1 VSGPV
6 ELSGDDG
13 FSSSREHFESVV
25 DFLDAEEA
33 FGLDHGSLEAR
44 LEVSSRELFLRLFQD
59 HLDLRAQREERVEGV
74 VDAAGTQRASIE
86 AGHHRALSTVFGE
99 VSVERLAYRRRG
111 EENLHLVDA
120 SLNLPEEKH
129 SHGLRRWSAIEASR
143 GSYDE
148 ATAAIERGTGQKVGK
163 RQVESLTQCA
173 SADVDAF
180 YAERSAP
187 QCAPGDILVLSVDAK
202 GIVMRPEALR
212 GATKKAAEDASPKLK
227 GRLSKG
233 EKRGR
238 KRMAE
243 IGAVYDVTPAVRSPT
258 DVMAASKDDEQV
270 KGPGAHH
277 KWLTASVLEDA
288 GPVIRDVFE
297 EAQRRDP
304 EHLRTWVALVDGN
317 QHQIDCIEAQVLKR
331 KIDVTI
337 IIDLI
342 HVLEYLWT
350 AAWCFFNEGEPR
362 AEVWVRTRALAI
374 LEGKARDVAA
384 GIRRR
389 ASSEGLKGSERK
401 GADVCAKYLTNKADY
416 LDYPTALAGG
426 WPIATGII
434 EGACRHIVKDRFDV
448 TGARWSLNGAEAILK
463 LRVVRSNGDFDDYWR
478 FHLLREHERV
488 HRSRY
493 ANNIIPA
500 LAA

>member
-1 VSGPV
+1 MSGPT
-6 ELSGDDG
+6 GPTDDEN
-13 FSSSREHFESVV
+13 FSSSREHFDSVV
-25 DFLDAEEA
+25 DFLEAEEA
-33 FGLDHGSLEAR
+33 FGLDHGALEAH
-44 LEVSSRELFLRLFQD
+44 LEVSSRELFRRLFQD

-74 VDAAGTQRASIE
+74 VDATGAPRVSIE
-86 AGHHRALSTVFGE
+86 EGHHRALSTVFGE
-99 VSVERLAYRRRG
+99 VGVERLAYRRRG
-111 EENLHLVDA
+111 EENLHLADA

-163 RQVESLTQCA
+163 RQVEVLA
-173 SADVDAF
+173 ERAAADVDAF
-180 YAERSAP
+180 YAERSTP
-187 QCAPGDILVLSVDAK
+187 ECAGDILVLSVDGK

-212 GATKKAAEDASPKLK
+212 EATKQTAEDASPKLK
-227 GRLSKG
+227 GRLSRG

-243 IGAVYDVTPAVRSPT
+243 IGAVYDVVPVPRSPT
-258 DVMAASKDDEQV
+258 DVLASKDDEQV
-270 KGPGAHH
+270 KGPEANH
-277 KWLTASVLEDA
+277 KWLTASVVEDA
-288 GPVIRDVFE
+288 AAVIADVFD

-304 EHLRTWVALVDGN
+304 KHLCTWVALVDGN
-317 QHQIDCIEAQVLKR
+317 KHQIDCIEAQALTR

-350 AAWCFFNEGEPR
+350 AAWCFFDEGDAR
-362 AEVWVRTRALAI
+362 AGAWVRTRALAI
-374 LEGKARDVAA
+374 LEGEARDVAA

-389 ASSEGLKGSERK
+389 ASREGLKTSDRK
-401 GADVCAKYLTNKADY
+401 GADACAKYLTNKVDY

-434 EGACRHIVKDRFDV
+434 EGACRHIVKDRMDV
-448 TGARWSLNGAEAILK
+448 TGARWSLNGAEAVLK
-463 LRVVRSNGDFDDYWR
+463 LRVVRSNGDFDDYWH

-488 HRSRY
+488 HQSRY
-493 ANNIIPA
+493 ANNVIPM
-500 LAA
+500 AA

>member
-1 VSGPV
+1 MSGPV
-6 ELSGDDG
+6 ALSDYDS

-25 DFLDAEEA
+25 DFLDADESFA
-33 FGLDHGSLEAR
+33 LDHGALEAR

-74 VDAAGTQRASIE
+74 VDAAGTARASIE
-86 AGHHRALSTVFGE
+86 VGHHRALSTVFGE
-99 VSVERLAYRRRG
+99 VSVERLAYRHRG

-173 SADVDAF
+173 SLDVDAF
-180 YAERSAP
+180 YAERSVP
-187 QCAPGDILVLSVDAK
+187 QCAPGDILVLSVDGK
-202 GIVMRPEALR
+202 GIVMRPEALK
-212 GATKKAAEDASPKLK
+212 GATKKAAEDASPKIQ

-243 IGAVYDVTPAVRSPT
+243 IGAVYDVTPVVRGPT
-258 DVMAASKDDEQV
+258 DVMASKDHEQV
-270 KGPGAHH
+270 KGPEANH

-288 GPVIRDVFE
+288 GPVIRDVFD

-317 QHQIDCIEAQVLKR
+317 KHQIDCIEAQALGR
-331 KIDVTI
+331 KKNVTI

-350 AAWCFFNEGEPR
+350 AAWCFFDEGDSR
-362 AEVWVRTRALAI
+362 AEAWVRTRALAI
-374 LEGKARDVAA
+374 LEGGARDVAA

-389 ASSEGLKGSERK
+389 ASSEGLKASERK
-401 GADVCAKYLTNKADY
+401 GADTCAKYLTNKADY

-478 FHLLREHERV
+478 FHLSREHERV

-493 ANNIIPA
+493 ANNVIPM
-500 LAA
+500 AA

>member
-1 VSGPV
+1 MSGPV
-6 ELSGDDG
+6 GLSGDDSF
-13 FSSSREHFESVV
+13 FSSRQHFESVV
-25 DFLDAEEA
+25 DFLDGQEA
-33 FGLDHGSLEAR
+33 FGLDHGALEAR

-59 HLDLRAQREERVEGV
+59 HLDLRAQRETRVEEV
-74 VDAAGTQRASIE
+74 IDSAGTPRGSIE
-86 AGHHRALSTVFGE
+86 VGHHRALSTVFGE

-148 ATAAIERGTGQKVGK
+148 AKAAIERGTGQKMGK
-163 RQVESLTQCA
+163 RQVESLAERAA
-173 SADVDAF
+173 SDVDAF
-180 YAERSAP
+180 YSERSAP
-187 QCAPGDILVLSVDAK
+187 ECTPGDVLVLSVDGK

-227 GRLSKG
+227 GRLSRG

-243 IGAVYDVTPAVRSPT
+243 IGAVYDVAPVPRRPT
-258 DVMAASKDDEQV
+258 DVMTSKDDEQV
-270 KGPGAHH
+270 KGPEANH

-288 GPVIRDVFE
+288 APVIGYVFD
-297 EAQRRDP
+297 EAERRDP

-317 QHQIDCIEAQVLKR
+317 KHQIDCIEAQALMR

-350 AAWCFFNEGEPR
+350 AAWCFFDEGDQR
-362 AEVWVRTRALAI
+362 AEAWVRTRALAI
-374 LEGKARDVAA
+374 LDGGARDVAA

-389 ASSEGLKGSERK
+389 ASSEGLKASDRK
-401 GADVCAKYLTNKADY
+401 GADTCAKYLTNKADY

-434 EGACRHIVKDRFDV
+434 EGACRHIVKDRLDV

-463 LRVVRSNGDFDDYWR
+463 VRVVRSNGDFDDYWR

-493 ANNIIPA
+493 ANNVIPV
-500 LAA
+500 AA

>member
-1 VSGPV
+1 MNGTVGI
-6 ELSGDDG
+6 LGDAN
-13 FSSSREHFESVV
+13 FCSSREHFESVV
-25 DFLDAEEA
+25 DFLDGEEA
-33 FGLDHGSLEAR
+33 FVLDHGSLEAR
-44 LEVSSRELFLRLFQD
+44 LEVSSRELFRRLFQD
-59 HLDLRAQREERVEGV
+59 HLDLRAQREARVEGV
-74 VDAAGTQRASIE
+74 VDSAGTPRDSIE
-86 AGHHRALSTVFGE
+86 VGHHRALCTVFGE
-99 VSVERLAYRRRG
+99 VRVRRFAYRQRG

-163 RQVESLTQCA
+163 RQVESLAERGA
-173 SADVDAF
+173 SDVDAF
-180 YAERSAP
+180 YAERSVP
-187 QCAPGDILVLSVDAK
+187 ECAPGDVLVLSVDGK

-212 GATKKAAEDASPKLK
+212 GATKKAADDASSKLK
-227 GRLSKG
+227 GRLSRG

-243 IGAVYDVTPAVRSPT
+243 IGAVYDVTPVPRKPT
-258 DVMAASKDDEQV
+258 DVMASRDDEQV
-270 KGPGAHH
+270 KGPEANH
-277 KWLTASVLEDA
+277 KWLCASVLEDA
-288 GPVIRDVFE
+288 APVIRDVFD
-297 EAQRRDP
+297 EAERRDP

-317 QHQIDCIEAQVLKR
+317 NHQIDCIKAQALKR
-331 KIDVTI
+331 KINVTI

-350 AAWCFFNEGEPR
+350 ATWCFFDEGDPR
-362 AEVWVRTRALAI
+362 AEAWVRTRALVI
-374 LEGKARDVAA
+374 LDGGARNVAA

-389 ASSEGLKGSERK
+389 ASSEGLMASDRK
-401 GADVCAKYLTNKADY
+401 GADACARYLTNKAAY

-448 TGARWSLNGAEAILK
+448 TGARWSVDGAEAILK

-478 FHLLREHERV
+478 FHLFREHERV

-493 ANNIIPA
+493 ANNVIPR
-500 LAA
+500 AA

>member
-1 VSGPV
+1 MSGSAGPTD
-6 ELSGDDG
+6 DDG
-13 FSSSREHFESVV
+13 FCSSRELFESVV

-33 FGLDHGSLEAR
+33 FGLDHGALEAR
-44 LEVSSRELFLRLFQD
+44 LEVSSRELFCRLFQD

-74 VDAAGTQRASIE
+74 VDATGAPRASVE
-86 AGHHRALSTVFGE
+86 DGHHRALVTVFGE

-111 EENLHLVDA
+111 EENLHLADA

-163 RQVESLTQCA
+163 RQVESLA
-173 SADVDAF
+173 ERAAFDVDAF

-187 QCAPGDILVLSVDAK
+187 ECAPGDILVLSVDGK

-212 GATKKAAEDASPKLK
+212 GATKKAAEDTSPKLQ
-227 GRLSKG
+227 GRLSRG

-243 IGAVYDVTPAVRSPT
+243 IGAVYDVVPVPRSPT
-258 DVMAASKDDEQV
+258 DVLASKDDEQV
-270 KGPGAHH
+270 KGPEANH

-288 GPVIRDVFE
+288 APVIGDVFD
-297 EAQRRDP
+297 EAERRDP
-304 EHLRTWVALVDGN
+304 QHLCTWVALVDGN
-317 QHQIDCIEAQVLKR
+317 KHQIDCIETQAHR
-331 KIDVTI
+331 RTIDVTI

-350 AAWCFFNEGEPR
+350 AAWCFFEEGDPR
-362 AEVWVRTRALAI
+362 AEAWVRTRALAI
-374 LEGKARDVAA
+374 LEGGARDVAA

-401 GADVCAKYLTNKADY
+401 GADTCAKYLTNKADY

-448 TGARWSLNGAEAILK
+448 TGARWSVDGAEAILK

>member
-1 VSGPV
+1 MSGPV
-6 ELSGDDG
+6 ALSGDDS
-13 FSSSREHFESVV
+13 FSVSRQHFESVV
-25 DFLDAEEA
+25 DFLDGEEA
-33 FGLDHGSLEAR
+33 FGLDHGALEAH
-44 LEVSSRELFLRLFQD
+44 LEVASRELFLRLFQD
-59 HLDLRAQREERVEGV
+59 HLDLRAQREVRVEGV
-74 VDAAGTQRASIE
+74 VDSAGTPRASIE
-86 AGHHRALSTVFGE
+86 HGHHRALSTVFGE
-99 VSVERLAYRRRG
+99 VSVKRLAYRRRG

-120 SLNLPEEKH
+120 SLNLPGEKH
-129 SHGLRRWSAIEASR
+129 SHGLRRWSAIEATR

-163 RQVESLTQCA
+163 RQVESLAERAAT
-173 SADVDAF
+173 DVDAF
-180 YAERSAP
+180 YSERSAP
-187 QCAPGDILVLSVDAK
+187 ECAPGDIVVLSVDGK

-212 GATKKAAEDASPKLK
+212 GATKKAAESASPKLN
-227 GRLSKG
+227 GRLSRG

-243 IGAVYDVTPAVRSPT
+243 IGAVYDVAPVPRNAT
-258 DVMAASKDDEQV
+258 DIMASKVDEKV
-270 KGPGAHH
+270 KGPEANH
-277 KWLTASVLEDA
+277 KWLTASVVEDTA
-288 GPVIRDVFE
+288 PVIGDVFD
-297 EAQRRDP
+297 EAERRDP
-304 EHLRTWVALVDGN
+304 EHLRPWVALVDGN
-317 QHQIDCIEAQVLKR
+317 KHQIDCIEAQALRR

-350 AAWCFFNEGEPR
+350 AAWCFFDEGDQR
-362 AEVWVRTRALAI
+362 AEAWVRTRALAI
-374 LEGKARDVAA
+374 LDGGARDVAA

-389 ASSEGLKGSERK
+389 ATSEGLKASARK
-401 GADVCAKYLTNKADY
+401 GADACATYLTNKADY

-448 TGARWSLNGAEAILK
+448 TGARWSLDGAEAILK

-478 FHLLREHERV
+478 FHLSREHERV

-493 ANNIIPA
+493 ANNVIPM
-500 LAA
+500 AA

>member
-1 VSGPV
+1 VSGSV
-6 ELSGDDG
+6 ALSGDDR
-13 FSSSREHFESVV
+13 FSSSREHFELVV

-33 FGLDHGSLEAR
+33 FGLDHGALEAR

-59 HLDLRAQREERVEGV
+59 HLDLRAQREVRIEGV
-74 VDAAGTQRASIE
+74 VDFAGTARASIE
-86 AGHHRALSTVFGE
+86 VGHHRALCTVFGE
-99 VSVERLAYRRRG
+99 VNVERLAYRRRG
-111 EENLHLVDA
+111 EENLHLADA

-129 SHGLRRWSAIEASR
+129 SHGLRRWSAIEATR
-143 GSYDE
+143 GPYDE

-173 SADVDAF
+173 SLDVDAF

-187 QCAPGDILVLSVDAK
+187 QCAPGDILVLSVDGK

-212 GATKKAAEDASPKLK
+212 GATKKVAEDASPKLE

-258 DVMAASKDDEQV
+258 DVMASSKDDEQV
-270 KGPGAHH
+270 KGPEAHH

-288 GPVIRDVFE
+288 GPVIRDVFD
-297 EAQRRDP
+297 EAERRDP

-317 QHQIDCIEAQVLKR
+317 KHQIDCIEAQALGR

-350 AAWCFFNEGEPR
+350 AAWCFFDEGDSR
-362 AEVWVRTRALAI
+362 AEAWVRMRALAI
-374 LEGKARDVAA
+374 LEGGARDVAA

-389 ASSEGLKGSERK
+389 ASSEGLKASERK
-401 GADVCAKYLTNKADY
+401 GADTCAKYLTNKADY
-416 LDYPTALAGG
+416 LNYPTALAGG

-478 FHLLREHERV
+478 FHLSREHERV

-493 ANNIIPA
+493 ANNVIPM
-500 LAA
+500 AA

>member
-1 VSGPV
+1 MSGLVALPADDNFS
-6 ELSGDDG
+6 LS
-13 FSSSREHFESVV
+13 RQHFESVV
-25 DFLDAEEA
+25 DFLDGEEA
-33 FGLDHGSLEAR
+33 FGLDHGALEAH
-44 LEVSSRELFLRLFQD
+44 LEVSSRELFLRLLQD
-59 HLDLRAQREERVEGV
+59 HLDLRAQREVRVEGV
-74 VDAAGTQRASIE
+74 VDSAGTPRASIE
-86 AGHHRALSTVFGE
+86 VGHHRALASVFGE
-99 VSVERLAYRRRG
+99 ASVGRFAYRRRG
-111 EENLHLVDA
+111 EENLHLADA

-129 SHGLRRWSAIEASR
+129 SHGLRRWAAIEASR

-163 RQVESLTQCA
+163 RQVESLAERAA
-173 SADVDAF
+173 SDVGAF
-180 YAERSAP
+180 YSERKAP
-187 QCAPGDILVLSVDAK
+187 ECTPGDILVLSVDGK

-212 GATKKAAEDASPKLK
+212 EATRKAAEDASPKLE
-227 GRLSKG
+227 GRLSRG

-238 KRMAE
+238 RRMAE
-243 IGAVYDVTPAVRSPT
+243 IGAVYDVAPVPRSPT
-258 DVMAASKDDEQV
+258 DVMASKDDEKV
-270 KGPGAHH
+270 KGPEANH
-277 KWLTASVLEDA
+277 KWLTASVLEDVA
-288 GPVIRDVFE
+288 PVIGDVFD
-297 EAQRRDP
+297 EAERRDP

-317 QHQIDCIEAQVLKR
+317 NHQIDCIEAQALRR

-350 AAWCFFNEGEPR
+350 AAWCFFDEGDPH
-362 AEVWVRTRALAI
+362 AEAWVRTRALAI
-374 LEGKARDVAA
+374 LDGGARDVAA

-389 ASSEGLKGSERK
+389 ATSEGLKASDRK
-401 GADVCAKYLTNKADY
+401 GADACAKYLTNKADY

-448 TGARWSLNGAEAILK
+448 TGARWSVDGAEAVLK

-478 FHLLREHERV
+478 FHLSREHERV

-493 ANNIIPA
+493 ADNIIPR
-500 LAA
+500 AA